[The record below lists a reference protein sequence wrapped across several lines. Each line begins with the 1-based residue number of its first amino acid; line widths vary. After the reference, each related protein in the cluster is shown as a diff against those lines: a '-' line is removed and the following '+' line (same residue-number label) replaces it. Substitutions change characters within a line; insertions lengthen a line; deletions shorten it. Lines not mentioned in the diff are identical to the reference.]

1 MSTIPIPKGIAPRRA
16 WTTQPHAAAL
26 DEKTSRILF
35 VHITESPGRHITSEA
50 ARVEAMRALWAF
62 HVKVRGYV
70 DIGYNYVCFEPWESK
85 GPAHL
90 YVARGAERLPAA
102 QQGHNA
108 GNWAVSV
115 VATTEEFIM
124 ERTVHALG
132 WLAAHLGAA
141 KVLGH
146 RDATDTTCPGDKLY
160 ARLRDV
166 RALQAVYS

>member
-26 DEKTSRILF
+26 DEKTSKILYIH
-35 VHITESPGRHITSEA
+35 VTESPGRKITTHSEQVA
-50 ARVEAMRALWAF
+50 AMRALWEF
-62 HVKVRGYV
+62 HVRVRGWA
-70 DIGYNYVCFEPWESK
+70 DIGYNYVCFEPWESQ
-85 GPAHL
+85 GPASL

-124 ERTVHALG
+124 ERTVHALA
-132 WLAAHLGAA
+132 WLAANLGAHR
-141 KVLGH
+141 VLGH
-146 RDATDTTCPGDKLY
+146 RDANNTDCPGDKLY
-160 ARLRDV
+160 ARLGDIRE
-166 RALQAVYS
+166 LQAHYS